1 MNVPKAGHDMAFS
14 LHRLH
19 GGEISHML
27 RILDSGRGLVRCLG
41 LAAVAILV
49 LSAAAS
55 QRAEALS
62 LINPAAAPTAKHIA
76 DGLTTEVRGHGGGG
90 HGGGSHG
97 GGHGGGYHGGGGF
110 HGAAIHSG
118 GFRSGGAAFHS
129 GGFRSGHVFRG
140 GGFRH
145 HGFAFRHHRFH
156 RHFYYAP
163 SYYDYPHRYCRVI
176 WTHYG
181 PRKICRYRPW
191 YHHHR
196 RHHRFRA
203 YW

>member
-1 MNVPKAGHDMAFS
+1 MNAPKAGHDIALSF
-14 LHRLH
+14 RRRR
-19 GGEISHML
+19 GDSHMM
-27 RILDSGRGLVRCLG
+27 RIPDSGRGLVRCLG

-62 LINPAAAPTAKHIA
+62 LINPAAAPAAKHAA

-90 HGGGSHG
+90 GGH
-97 GGHGGGYHGGGGF
+97 GHGGGGGFRGGGGGGF
-110 HGAAIHSG
+110 RGAAIHSG
-118 GFRSGGAAFHS
+118 GFRSGGAVFHG

-145 HGFAFRHHRFH
+145 HGFAFRHHHRFH

-163 SYYDYPHRYCRVI
+163 SYYYYPHRYCRVI
-176 WTHYG
+176 WTYYG

-191 YHHHR
+191 WHHR
-196 RHHRFRA
+196 HYHRHHRW
-203 YW
+203 YG